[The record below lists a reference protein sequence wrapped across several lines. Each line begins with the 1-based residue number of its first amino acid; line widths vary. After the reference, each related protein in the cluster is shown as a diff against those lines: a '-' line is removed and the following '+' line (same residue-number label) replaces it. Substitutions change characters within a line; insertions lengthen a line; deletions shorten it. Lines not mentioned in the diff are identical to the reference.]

1 MKPHSKPW
9 IVQLQK
15 DDILHCAGTLI
26 RSELVITAAH
36 CLCQCK
42 TFESDDCLLEVS
54 PNCNIWKQIAVIAGD
69 YDIAHLDK
77 SEQLTLVKQG
87 DVHEK
92 WDGNKK
98 VLDF

>member
-15 DDILHCAGTLI
+15 DDKLHCAGTLI
-26 RSELVITAAH
+26 RSELVITAAQ

-42 TFESDDCLLEVS
+42 TFESESRCKNFEVS
-54 PNCNIWKQIAVIAGD
+54 PNCNVWKQIAVIAGD

-77 SEQLTLVKQG
+77 SEQLTLVK
-87 DVHEK
+87 
-92 WDGNKK
+92 
-98 VLDF
+98 LDTIWERH